1 MLKIFEEKKSFLYNY
16 LIDTYIYD
24 NIMKNNNRHLYVKN
38 REREKLILNF
48 QEILLR
54 IEKNEINKKH
64 YELFYKENISIFN
77 QPKLTVGFF
86 GGLFGGKVP
95 NSIKTDKGKEIY
107 YNINDLKLIPV
118 VKSDINSTQIT
129 IIIDGSIS
137 NDILLTSNKKELS
150 HKEVFSSFFINNEY
164 TNSDFYLYDWQSV
177 NYEELSQ
184 TKKVS
189 KFYGKLLA
197 YIINSREIFTF
208 QTLNLVGYSMGCNI
222 IKYCLLELNKIN
234 EKSNYSD
241 IINNVIFIG
250 GCINIKFDKYPNIF
264 DSITGKIINIFSK
277 GDKDL
282 IEYNKTAIGLDNLK
296 TKKEYINKYQI
307 INVDLTVKSIK
318 QNDYI
323 YQIPSI
329 LFENYFLH

>member
-1 MLKIFEEKKSFLYNY
+1 
-16 LIDTYIYD
+16 
-24 NIMKNNNRHLYVKN
+24 
-38 REREKLILNF
+38 
-48 QEILLR
+48 
-54 IEKNEINKKH
+54 
-64 YELFYKENISIFN
+64 
-77 QPKLTVGFF
+77 
-86 GGLFGGKVP
+86 
-95 NSIKTDKGKEIY
+95 
-107 YNINDLKLIPV
+107 
-118 VKSDINSTQIT
+118 
-129 IIIDGSIS
+129 
-137 NDILLTSNKKELS
+137 
-150 HKEVFSSFFINNEY
+150 
-164 TNSDFYLYDWQSV
+164 
-177 NYEELSQ
+177 
-184 TKKVS
+184 
-189 KFYGKLLA
+189 
-197 YIINSREIFTF
+197 
-208 QTLNLVGYSMGCNI
+208 MGCNI

-250 GCINIKFDKYPNIF
+250 GCINIKFDKHPNIF